1 MSLFEKWFKRER
13 KEAPKEEPKEASL
26 PWIEPAKNP
35 FGVRL
40 LDLRPVTKAMLAT
53 SSDPQCA
60 ANAVSYNTEDGTTF
74 IDMPPAVGTSI
85 NSNII
90 IPIDKILAQPGCEG
104 ITIYPALDENGKK
117 TLVYAGIDAQKEVI
131 TQVPIVGTNGDIR
144 FEEGTVG
151 DRVMN
156 PGGYWNDKEPTQPAP
171 TK

>member
-1 MSLFEKWFKRER
+1 MKTVTQIPATQTSVSQIGEHIG
-13 KEAPKEEPKEASL
+13 
-26 PWIEPAKNP
+26 IE
-35 FGVRL
+35 
-40 LDLRPVTKAMLAT
+40 LAT
-53 SSDPQCA
+53 KMVKDFFDAYPEHA
-60 ANAVSYNTEDGTTF
+60 EGYTIGR
-74 IDMPPAVGTSI
+74 SI
-85 NSNII
+85 
-90 IPIDKILAQPGCEG
+90 IDKILAQPGCEG